1 MKQGLEKKKLKEDLS
16 KKILSNFK
24 KNKFNFTD
32 LDLLIDTN
40 LLTERSGEQF
50 KKFTLTYKDLFGKE
64 ISLRPDLTVSTALK
78 YIQEKKNKEEKYC
91 YYGSA
96 YRLDKEGDLKVFDQ
110 IGCEIINSNN
120 NKSENILINSI
131 LDPLKKINNLQVIL
145 GDVGLFKIL
154 IDSLELPA
162 RWKLRLVK
170 NFSRIEYFEDMLKRL
185 ETNYDLDQKAIKLD
199 TKRIEDLE
207 KLDPNSIIGGRTVSE
222 IVKRFNKKIKDPRD
236 DYKGKKNVKIIRD
249 FLNINTSIQKQLIPS
264 NNDSDSYFLNFS
276 DGEPCFS
283 INRNDDEINY
293 GGMAAAK
300 HTRKQ
305 INKMQE
311 AGIKTL
317 SYFISDYHGDVKQSA
332 AWRIFEQ
339 CYGKG
344 AKSVNVANM
353 FDVARTMNELFLQ
366 K

>member
-131 LDPLKKINNLQVIL
+131 LEPLKKIKNLQVIL

-249 FLNINTSIQKQLIPS
+249 FLNINTSIQKAESAILFFFS
-264 NNDSDSYFLNFS
+264 KNKLNNSSIKSYLKKISKINKEI
-276 DGEPCFS
+276 GNKYS
-283 INRNDDEINY
+283 INFKTNFGRNTDYYSGVVFLAFVKKKSKIIELARGGEYNGLLRTLGYSKDIPAIGGAIN
-293 GGMAAAK
+293 
-300 HTRKQ
+300 
-305 INKMQE
+305 
-311 AGIKTL
+311 L
-317 SYFISDYHGDVKQSA
+317 
-332 AWRIFEQ
+332 
-339 CYGKG
+339 
-344 AKSVNVANM
+344 
-353 FDVARTMNELFLQ
+353 NELINL
-366 K
+366 

>member
-78 YIQEKKNKEEKYC
+78 YIQEKKNNEEKYC
-91 YYGSA
+91 YFGSA
-96 YRLDKEGDLKVFDQ
+96 YRLNKEGDLKVFDQ
-110 IGCEIINSNN
+110 IGCEIINSKS

-131 LDPLKKINNLQVIL
+131 LEPLKKINNLEVIL

-154 IDSLELPA
+154 VESLELPA

-170 NFSRIEYFEDMLKRL
+170 NFPRMEYFEDMLKRL

-199 TKRIEDLE
+199 KQRLEDLE
-207 KLDPNSIIGGRTVSE
+207 KLDPNTIIGGRTVSE
-222 IVKRFNKKIKDPRD
+222 IIKRFNKKIKDPRD
-236 DYKGKKNVKIIRD
+236 DYKGKKNVKIIRN
-249 FLNINTSIQKQLIPS
+249 FL
-264 NNDSDSYFLNFS
+264 
-276 DGEPCFS
+276 
-283 INRNDDEINY
+283 
-293 GGMAAAK
+293 
-300 HTRKQ
+300 
-305 INKMQE
+305 
-311 AGIKTL
+311 
-317 SYFISDYHGDVKQSA
+317 
-332 AWRIFEQ
+332 
-339 CYGKG
+339 
-344 AKSVNVANM
+344 
-353 FDVARTMNELFLQ
+353 
-366 K
+366 

>member
-1 MKQGLEKKKLKEDLS
+1 MKQALENKRLKEDLS

-32 LDLLIDTN
+32 LDLLIDTS

-131 LDPLKKINNLQVIL
+131 LEPLKKIKKLEVVL

-154 IDSLELPA
+154 VESLELPA

-185 ETNYDLDQKAIKLD
+185 ETNYDLDQQAIKLD
-199 TKRIEDLE
+199 TKRLKDLE
-207 KLDPNSIIGGRTVSE
+207 KLDQNSIIGGRTVSE

-236 DYKGKKNVKIIRD
+236 NYKGKNNVKIIKD
-249 FLNINTSIQKQLIPS
+249 FLNINSSIQKAESTILS
-264 NNDSDSYFLNFS
+264 FFLKKLKIHLLTFLYLV
-276 DGEPCFS
+276 
-283 INRNDDEINY
+283 I
-293 GGMAAAK
+293 
-300 HTRKQ
+300 
-305 INKMQE
+305 
-311 AGIKTL
+311 
-317 SYFISDYHGDVKQSA
+317 
-332 AWRIFEQ
+332 
-339 CYGKG
+339 
-344 AKSVNVANM
+344 
-353 FDVARTMNELFLQ
+353 LFLFCT
-366 K
+366 

>member
-1 MKQGLEKKKLKEDLS
+1 MKQGLEKKRLKEDLS

-96 YRLDKEGDLKVFDQ
+96 YRLDKNGDLKVFDQ

-120 NKSENILINSI
+120 NKSENTLINSI
-131 LDPLKKINNLQVIL
+131 LEPLKKIKNLQVIL

-154 IDSLELPA
+154 VDSLVLPA

-170 NFSRIEYFEDMLKRL
+170 NFSRREYFEDMLKRL

-199 TKRIEDLE
+199 TKRLEDLE
-207 KLDPNSIIGGRTVSE
+207 KLDSNSMIGGRTVFE

-236 DYKGKKNVKIIRD
+236 
-249 FLNINTSIQKQLIPS
+249 NIKERRMLK
-264 NNDSDSYFLNFS
+264 LL
-276 DGEPCFS
+276 
-283 INRNDDEINY
+283 EI
-293 GGMAAAK
+293 
-300 HTRKQ
+300 
-305 INKMQE
+305 
-311 AGIKTL
+311 
-317 SYFISDYHGDVKQSA
+317 F
-332 AWRIFEQ
+332 
-339 CYGKG
+339 
-344 AKSVNVANM
+344 
-353 FDVARTMNELFLQ
+353 
-366 K
+366 

>member
-1 MKQGLEKKKLKEDLS
+1 MKQGLEKKRLKEDLS

-50 KKFTLTYKDLFGKE
+50 KKFTLTYKDIFGKE

-96 YRLDKEGDLKVFDQ
+96 YRLDKEGDLKISDQ

-131 LDPLKKINNLQVIL
+131 LESLKKIKNLEVIL

-154 IDSLELPA
+154 VESLELPA

-170 NFSRIEYFEDMLKRL
+170 NFSRKEYFEDMLKRL
-185 ETNYDLDQKAIKLD
+185 ETNYDLDQKTIKLD
-199 TKRIEDLE
+199 TKRLQDLE
-207 KLDPNSIIGGRTVSE
+207 KLDQNILIGGRTVFD

-236 DYKGKKNVKIIRD
+236 NYKGKKNVKIIRD
-249 FLNINTSIQKQLIPS
+249 FLNINTSIKKAESKILSFFSKNKLNNLFIKS
-264 NNDSDSYFLNFS
+264 YLKKISRINKEIGKKYFINFRTNFGRNNDYYTGIVFLACVKKKS
-276 DGEPCFS
+276 TIVELARGGEYNS
-283 INRNDDEINY
+283 LLRTLGYKRDISAIGGAIN
-293 GGMAAAK
+293 
-300 HTRKQ
+300 
-305 INKMQE
+305 
-311 AGIKTL
+311 L
-317 SYFISDYHGDVKQSA
+317 
-332 AWRIFEQ
+332 
-339 CYGKG
+339 
-344 AKSVNVANM
+344 
-353 FDVARTMNELFLQ
+353 NELINL
-366 K
+366 

>member
-1 MKQGLEKKKLKEDLS
+1 MKQGLEKKRLKEDLS
-16 KKILSNFK
+16 KKILINFK

-131 LDPLKKINNLQVIL
+131 LEPLKKIKKLEVVL

-154 IDSLELPA
+154 VQSLELPA

-170 NFSRIEYFEDMLKRL
+170 NFSRREYFEDMLKRL
-185 ETNYDLDQKAIKLD
+185 ETNYDLDQQAIKLD
-199 TKRIEDLE
+199 TKRLKDLE
-207 KLDPNSIIGGRTVSE
+207 KLDPNSVIGGRTISE

-236 DYKGKKNVKIIRD
+236 DYKGKRNVIIIRD
-249 FLNINTSIQKQLIPS
+249 FLDINTSIQNAASTILSFFLKNKLS
-264 NNDSDSYFLNFS
+264 NLSIKNYLEKINRINKKI
-276 DGEPCFS
+276 GKKYS
-283 INRNDDEINY
+283 INFKTNFGRNTDYYTGIVFLVSVKKNSEIIELAR
-293 GGMAAAK
+293 GGEYNGLLRTLGYKKDIPAIGGA
-300 HTRKQ
+300 
-305 INKMQE
+305 IN
-311 AGIKTL
+311 L
-317 SYFISDYHGDVKQSA
+317 
-332 AWRIFEQ
+332 
-339 CYGKG
+339 
-344 AKSVNVANM
+344 
-353 FDVARTMNELFLQ
+353 NELINL
-366 K
+366 

>member
-1 MKQGLEKKKLKEDLS
+1 MKQGLVKKKLKEDLS

-24 KNKFNFTD
+24 KNKFKFTD
-32 LDLLIDTN
+32 LELLIDTN

-96 YRLDKEGDLKVFDQ
+96 YRLDKNGDLKVFDQ

-120 NKSENILINSI
+120 NKSENTLINSI
-131 LDPLKKINNLQVIL
+131 LEPLKKIKNLQVML

-154 IDSLELPA
+154 VDSLELPA

-170 NFSRIEYFEDMLKRL
+170 NFFRREYFEDMLKRL
-185 ETNYDLDQKAIKLD
+185 ETNYDLDQRKIKLD
-199 TKRIEDLE
+199 SKRLEDLE
-207 KLDPNSIIGGRTVSE
+207 KLDPNTIIGGRTVSE

-249 FLNINTSIQKQLIPS
+249 FLYIDTSIQKAESTILS
-264 NNDSDSYFLNFS
+264 FFSKNKLNNLSIKSYLKKISKINKEI
-276 DGEPCFS
+276 GKKYS
-283 INRNDDEINY
+283 INFKTNFGRNTDYYSGLVFLAFIKKKTKIIELARGGEYNGLLRTLGYSKDIPAIGGAIN
-293 GGMAAAK
+293 
-300 HTRKQ
+300 
-305 INKMQE
+305 
-311 AGIKTL
+311 L
-317 SYFISDYHGDVKQSA
+317 
-332 AWRIFEQ
+332 
-339 CYGKG
+339 
-344 AKSVNVANM
+344 
-353 FDVARTMNELFLQ
+353 NELINL
-366 K
+366 

>member
-1 MKQGLEKKKLKEDLS
+1 MKQALENKRLKEDLS

-32 LDLLIDTN
+32 LDLLIDTS

-131 LDPLKKINNLQVIL
+131 LEPLKKIKKLEVVL

-154 IDSLELPA
+154 VESLELPA

-185 ETNYDLDQKAIKLD
+185 ETNYDLDQQAIKLD
-199 TKRIEDLE
+199 TKRLKDLE
-207 KLDPNSIIGGRTVSE
+207 KLDQNSIIGGRTVSE
-222 IVKRFNKKIKDPRD
+222 IVKRFNKKTKDPRD
-236 DYKGKKNVKIIRD
+236 NYKGKKNVKIIRD
-249 FLNINTSIQKQLIPS
+249 LGKK
-264 NNDSDSYFLNFS
+264 Y
-276 DGEPCFS
+276 S
-283 INRNDDEINY
+283 INFKTNFGRNTDYYTGVVFLASVKKNSKTIELARGGEYNGLLRTLGYKKDIPAIGGAIN
-293 GGMAAAK
+293 
-300 HTRKQ
+300 
-305 INKMQE
+305 
-311 AGIKTL
+311 L
-317 SYFISDYHGDVKQSA
+317 
-332 AWRIFEQ
+332 
-339 CYGKG
+339 
-344 AKSVNVANM
+344 
-353 FDVARTMNELFLQ
+353 NELINL
-366 K
+366 

>member
-1 MKQGLEKKKLKEDLS
+1 MKQGLEKKRLKEDLS

-131 LDPLKKINNLQVIL
+131 LEPLKKINNLQVIL

-249 FLNINTSIQKQLIPS
+249 FLNINTS
-264 NNDSDSYFLNFS
+264 
-276 DGEPCFS
+276 
-283 INRNDDEINY
+283 
-293 GGMAAAK
+293 
-300 HTRKQ
+300 
-305 INKMQE
+305 
-311 AGIKTL
+311 
-317 SYFISDYHGDVKQSA
+317 
-332 AWRIFEQ
+332 
-339 CYGKG
+339 
-344 AKSVNVANM
+344 
-353 FDVARTMNELFLQ
+353 
-366 K
+366 

>member
-1 MKQGLEKKKLKEDLS
+1 MKQGLEKKRLKEDLS

-64 ISLRPDLTVSTALK
+64 VSLRPDLTVSTALK

-120 NKSENILINSI
+120 NKSENTLINSI
-131 LDPLKKINNLQVIL
+131 LEPLKKINNLQVIL
-145 GDVGLFKIL
+145 NDVGIFKIL
-154 IDSLELPA
+154 VDSLELPT

-170 NFSRIEYFEDMLKRL
+170 NFSRREYFEDMLKRL
-185 ETNYDLDQKAIKLD
+185 ETNYDLDHKAIKFD
-199 TKRIEDLE
+199 TKILKDLE

-236 DYKGKKNVKIIRD
+236 NYKGKKNVKIIRD
-249 FLNINTSIQKQLIPS
+249 FLNINSKIHKAENIILSFFLKNKLSNLSIKIYLKKI
-264 NNDSDSYFLNFS
+264 NRINKEIGKKY
-276 DGEPCFS
+276 S
-283 INRNDDEINY
+283 INFKTNFGRNTDYYTGLVFLAYVKNSSRITELARGGEYNNLLRTLGYKKDIPAIGGAIN
-293 GGMAAAK
+293 
-300 HTRKQ
+300 
-305 INKMQE
+305 
-311 AGIKTL
+311 L
-317 SYFISDYHGDVKQSA
+317 
-332 AWRIFEQ
+332 
-339 CYGKG
+339 
-344 AKSVNVANM
+344 
-353 FDVARTMNELFLQ
+353 NELINL
-366 K
+366 

>member
-131 LDPLKKINNLQVIL
+131 LEPLKKINNLQVIL

-249 FLNINTSIQKQLIPS
+249 FLNINTSIQKVESVILSFFSKNKSQAP
-264 NNDSDSYFLNFS
+264 LNFFQIS
-276 DGEPCFS
+276 SLNLFTLLSNSLTDSNSSSTSTTKMVSSCPLCGIPPTQHTRS
-283 INRNDDEINY
+283 LNPKISRVNPRR
-293 GGMAAAK
+293 MAA
-300 HTRKQ
+300 R
-305 INKMQE
+305 N
-311 AGIKTL
+311 
-317 SYFISDYHGDVKQSA
+317 
-332 AWRIFEQ
+332 
-339 CYGKG
+339 
-344 AKSVNVANM
+344 
-353 FDVARTMNELFLQ
+353 
-366 K
+366 

>member
-1 MKQGLEKKKLKEDLS
+1 MKQGLEKKRLKEDLS
-16 KKILSNFK
+16 KKILSHFK

-96 YRLDKEGDLKVFDQ
+96 YRLDKNGDLKVFDQ

-120 NKSENILINSI
+120 NKSENALINSI
-131 LDPLKKINNLQVIL
+131 LEPLKKINNLQIIL

-154 IDSLELPA
+154 VDSLELPA

-170 NFSRIEYFEDMLKRL
+170 NFSRREYFEDMLERL
-185 ETNYDLDQKAIKLD
+185 ETNYDLDHKAIKLD
-199 TKRIEDLE
+199 TKRLKDLE

-236 DYKGKKNVKIIRD
+236 DYKGKKNVKIIRN
-249 FLNINTSIQKQLIPS
+249 FLNISSTIHKAENIILSFFLKNKLSNLSIKNYLKKI
-264 NNDSDSYFLNFS
+264 NRINKEIGKKY
-276 DGEPCFS
+276 S
-283 INRNDDEINY
+283 INFETNFGRNTDYYTGLVFLAYVKNSSRITELARGGEYNNLLRTLGYKKDIPAIGGAIN
-293 GGMAAAK
+293 
-300 HTRKQ
+300 
-305 INKMQE
+305 
-311 AGIKTL
+311 L
-317 SYFISDYHGDVKQSA
+317 
-332 AWRIFEQ
+332 
-339 CYGKG
+339 
-344 AKSVNVANM
+344 
-353 FDVARTMNELFLQ
+353 NELINL
-366 K
+366 

>member
-1 MKQGLEKKKLKEDLS
+1 MKQALENKRLKEDLS

-32 LDLLIDTN
+32 LDLLIDTS

-96 YRLDKEGDLKVFDQ
+96 YRLDKNGDLKVFDQ

-120 NKSENILINSI
+120 NKSENTLINSI
-131 LDPLKKINNLQVIL
+131 LEPIKKIKNLQVTL

-154 IDSLELPA
+154 VDSLQLPT
-162 RWKLRLVK
+162 RLKLRLVK
-170 NFSRIEYFEDMLKRL
+170 NFSRREYFEDMLKRL

-199 TKRIEDLE
+199 TKRLEDLE
-207 KLDPNSIIGGRTVSE
+207 KLDPNSLIGGRTVSE
-222 IVKRFNKKIKDPRD
+222 IIKRFNKKIKDPRD

-249 FLNINTSIQKQLIPS
+249 FLNINTSIQKAESTILS
-264 NNDSDSYFLNFS
+264 FFSKNKLNNLFIKSYLKKINRINKEI
-276 DGEPCFS
+276 GKKYS
-283 INRNDDEINY
+283 INFKTNFGRNTDYYSGLVFLAFAKKKSKIIELARGGEYNGLLRTLGYSKDIPAIGGAIN
-293 GGMAAAK
+293 
-300 HTRKQ
+300 
-305 INKMQE
+305 
-311 AGIKTL
+311 L
-317 SYFISDYHGDVKQSA
+317 
-332 AWRIFEQ
+332 
-339 CYGKG
+339 
-344 AKSVNVANM
+344 
-353 FDVARTMNELFLQ
+353 NELINL
-366 K
+366 

>member
-1 MKQGLEKKKLKEDLS
+1 MKKGLEKKRLKEDLS

-24 KNKFNFTD
+24 KNKFHFTD

-131 LDPLKKINNLQVIL
+131 LESLKKINNLQVIL

-154 IDSLELPA
+154 IDSLE
-162 RWKLRLVK
+162 RLVK

-199 TKRIEDLE
+199 TKRLEDLE

-249 FLNINTSIQKQLIPS
+249 FLNINTSIQ
-264 NNDSDSYFLNFS
+264 
-276 DGEPCFS
+276 
-283 INRNDDEINY
+283 
-293 GGMAAAK
+293 
-300 HTRKQ
+300 
-305 INKMQE
+305 
-311 AGIKTL
+311 
-317 SYFISDYHGDVKQSA
+317 
-332 AWRIFEQ
+332 
-339 CYGKG
+339 
-344 AKSVNVANM
+344 
-353 FDVARTMNELFLQ
+353 
-366 K
+366 

>member
-78 YIQEKKNKEEKYC
+78 YIQEKKNNEEKYC
-91 YYGSA
+91 YFGSA
-96 YRLDKEGDLKVFDQ
+96 YRLNKEGDLKVFDQ
-110 IGCEIINSNN
+110 IGCEIINSKS

-131 LDPLKKINNLQVIL
+131 LEPLKKINNLEIIL

-154 IDSLELPA
+154 VESLELPA

-170 NFSRIEYFEDMLKRL
+170 NFPRMEYFEDMLKRL

-199 TKRIEDLE
+199 KQRLEDLE
-207 KLDPNSIIGGRTVSE
+207 KLDPNTIIGGRTVSE
-222 IVKRFNKKIKDPRD
+222 IIKRFNKKIKDPRD
-236 DYKGKKNVKIIRD
+236 DYKGKKNVRIIRD
-249 FLNINTSIQKQLIPS
+249 FLNINTSLQKAESKISSFFLKNKL
-264 NNDSDSYFLNFS
+264 NNL
-276 DGEPCFS
+276 S
-283 INRNDDEINY
+283 IKNY
-293 GGMAAAK
+293 LK
-300 HTRKQ
+300 KISR
-305 INKMQE
+305 INKKIGKKYFINFKTNFGRNTDYYTGLVFLACVKKSSKIIE
-311 AGIKTL
+311 LARGGEYNGLLKTL
-317 SYFISDYHGDVKQSA
+317 GYKRDIPAIG
-332 AWRIFEQ
+332 
-339 CYGKG
+339 G
-344 AKSVNVANM
+344 AINL
-353 FDVARTMNELFLQ
+353 NELINL
-366 K
+366 